1 MSATTSGV
9 FAGLSQD
16 ALRANLASAQGAL
29 HQLLT
34 GAKVVQAEF
43 AMGDGS
49 RKVTYNSASTTQLRG
64 YIGELQRL
72 LGIASPRRAVG
83 LRF

>member
-16 ALRANLASAQGAL
+16 ALRANLVAAQGAL
-29 HQLLT
+29 HSLLLGNKAVT
-34 GAKVVQAEF
+34 VEF

-49 RKVTYNSASTTQLRG
+49 RKVTYNSTNATALRG
-64 YIGELQRL
+64 YIGELQRM
-72 LGIASPRRAVG
+72 LGMVTPRRATG